1 MSRKIWKGLG
11 KSGKKSGNLKING
24 FGRQTLENLL
34 ILFKRRKDVLSHE
47 IV

>member
-1 MSRKIWKGLG
+1 MAREIWKGLG
-11 KSGKKSGNLKING
+11 KSGKSQG
-24 FGRQTLENLL
+24 FEDKWLWQAVFRKF